1 MSFQN
6 KCKICK
12 SSKAQEIEFCR
23 FYLQW
28 KYTTL
33 VDVFSDDIDN
43 LNSYNLSNHL
53 NNHANREAMK
63 FWRSLRQAEALYEPT
78 GEESNAM
85 LTRIE
90 LGLGEAN

>member
-1 MSFQN
+1 MFQH
-6 KCKICK
+6 KCKICR
-12 SSKAQEIEFCR
+12 SSKVETIEFCR

-53 NNHANREAMK
+53 NNHVNRENMK
-63 FWRSLRQAEALYEPT
+63 FWRSLRQSAELYEPT
-78 GEESNAM
+78 REESNAM
-85 LTRIE
+85 LTQIE
-90 LGLGEAN
+90 SGLGEAN